1 MGSVT
6 YEGSIP
12 EDDPRN
18 TEGFEIKEPNK
29 IIKDIGSAADKKLID
44 YLPESTRE
52 HELIGKWLNLMQKRE
67 KGLLPNTNEPAN
79 NMSGDPEL
87 DGTVATILLNTMQSR
102 LPNYRWYDEEGNLK
116 SVRDNNVLKQR
127 KIQLLPIHLFTINW
141 ANSGPGIEW
150 PESYSVTYVP
160 SHNVRIVTTSSDS
173 TDLYGN
179 ADLAIGWCRP
189 YRNPEFGTKKVI
201 QSWWRRLHE
210 WIGHPWADFYSEGLV
225 GADRAEKWALEVYG
239 SRINYDF
246 Y

>member
-1 MGSVT
+1 MESYTHEGSV
-6 YEGSIP
+6 P
-12 EDDPRN
+12 EDDPGYKEVF
-18 TEGFEIKEPNK
+18 TIKGTDKCLE
-29 IIKDIGSAADKKLID
+29 DIGSAEDQKLID

-67 KGLLPNTNEPAN
+67 KGLLPSTNEPAN

-87 DGTVATILLNTMQSR
+87 DGAVATILLNTMQSR

-141 ANSGPGIEW
+141 ADSAPGLDW

-210 WIGHPWADFYSEGLV
+210 WIGHPWADVYSEGLV
-225 GADRAEKWALEVYG
+225 NADRAEKWALEVYG
-239 SRINYDF
+239 SRENYDF